1 MNAKELF
8 RAKAA
13 EVTQEAEKCYGFEC
27 PICGG
32 YAIGIKGIKNGNIHA
47 SCSQCNVIIKE

>member
-1 MNAKELF
+1 MNEKELF

-13 EVTQEAEKCYGFEC
+13 EVIKEAGKCYGFEC

-32 YAIGIKGIKNGNIHA
+32 YAIGIKEIKNGNIHA
-47 SCSQCNVIIKE
+47 GCSQYNVIIKE